1 MFTRTIQQRH
11 NIGCHAVYNCAL
23 YYIQIIS
30 HDEIHYREPIS
41 FSGNALK
48 PTYGKVELKNVSG
61 VTPPDPRFRDG
72 GKKYV
77 YGLQPPQP
85 QIPGYVPV

>member
-23 YYIQIIS
+23 YFIQIIS

-48 PTYGKVELKNVSG
+48 LTYGNVELKNVSVGNTPGPPLQGKERKREG
-61 VTPPDPRFRDG
+61 VGWVLTWC
-72 GKKYV
+72 
-77 YGLQPPQP
+77 
-85 QIPGYVPV
+85 